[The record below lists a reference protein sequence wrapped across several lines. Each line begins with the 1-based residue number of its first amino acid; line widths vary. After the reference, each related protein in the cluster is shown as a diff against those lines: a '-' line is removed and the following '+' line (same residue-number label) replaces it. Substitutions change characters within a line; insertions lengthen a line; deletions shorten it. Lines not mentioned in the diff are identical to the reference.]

1 MVIALTTTSCY
12 DLSLHL
18 NPTPLFVRTYVFR
31 NEDRAGA
38 VLQVLQELE
47 AAEVN
52 VGRLNVGRQEV
63 TNDTVD
69 VALVHTRFLREMH
82 PIQQYWG

>member
-1 MVIALTTTSCY
+1 MVPSCGDTASY
-12 DLSLHL
+12 AGHYPYRGWFHATRCA
-18 NPTPLFVRTYVFR
+18 NVRYVIR

-63 TNDTVD
+63 
-69 VALVHTRFLREMH
+69 
-82 PIQQYWG
+82 IG

>member
-1 MVIALTTTSCY
+1 MRTDRTSV
-12 DLSLHL
+12 
-18 NPTPLFVRTYVFR
+18 VRKEY
-31 NEDRAGA
+31 RAGA

-63 TNDTVD
+63 
-69 VALVHTRFLREMH
+69 LVLLCL
-82 PIQQYWG
+82 

>member
-1 MVIALTTTSCY
+1 MAPILLIFLFLRAI
-12 DLSLHL
+12 H
-18 NPTPLFVRTYVFR
+18 PLLR

-63 TNDTVD
+63 CT
-69 VALVHTRFLREMH
+69 
-82 PIQQYWG
+82 

>member
-1 MVIALTTTSCY
+1 MQTYHTS
-12 DLSLHL
+12 
-18 NPTPLFVRTYVFR
+18 VFR

-63 TNDTVD
+63 MLNTPPWTQLDFFSSHH
-69 VALVHTRFLREMH
+69 AFLSVR
-82 PIQQYWG
+82 